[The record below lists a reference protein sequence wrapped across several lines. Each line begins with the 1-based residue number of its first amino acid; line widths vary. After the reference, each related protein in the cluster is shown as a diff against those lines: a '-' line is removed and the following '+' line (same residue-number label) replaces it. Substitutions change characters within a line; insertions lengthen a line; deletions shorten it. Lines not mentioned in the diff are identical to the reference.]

1 MRRTKRYEFGGD
13 VESDYGPSTGRG
25 AAGTSETMEAPTSA
39 PAKPKMVTKEELAA
53 SGMSLRDY
61 MNKQQGLTR
70 RGESAPVS
78 APKMEEVEKP
88 TNKAANTLSAEE
100 YKAATAPKSAKAKMA
115 ERDAEMAARRERTMG
130 ALKSAGSFL
139 ADLPSKAIENYK
151 STVPRYN
158 KEKKMA
164 YGGKV
169 SSASSRGD
177 GIASKGKTRG
187 KMIMCG
193 GGKV

>member
-1 MRRTKRYEFGGD
+1 MKRTKRYEVGGEIND
-13 VESDYGPSTGRG
+13 DYGPSTGRG
-25 AAGTSETMEAPTSA
+25 ASGTSETIETPMAPTR
-39 PAKPKMVTKEELAA
+39 PKMVTKEELAA

-70 RGESAPVS
+70 RGESAPAS
-78 APKMEEVEKP
+78 TPKMEEVEKP
-88 TNKAANTLSAEE
+88 TTKAANTLSAEE
-100 YKAATAPKSAKAKMA
+100 YKAATAPKSAKTKMA

-164 YGGKV
+164 SGGKV

-177 GIASKGKTRG
+177 GIAQRGKTRG
-187 KMIMCG
+187 KMC
-193 GGKV
+193 